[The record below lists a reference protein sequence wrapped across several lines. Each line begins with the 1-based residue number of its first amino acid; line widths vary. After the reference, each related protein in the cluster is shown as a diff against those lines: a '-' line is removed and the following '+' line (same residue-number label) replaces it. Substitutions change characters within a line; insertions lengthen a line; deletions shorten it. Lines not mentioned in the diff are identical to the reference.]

1 MTYSWH
7 LEMIWDY
14 RRVFVEGAIIT
25 LELTG
30 VALVIGVVLGLLF
43 GQMRGARSRTLSTVA
58 MIYIET
64 FRSTPTLVQ
73 LIWIYYALPMLT
85 GVQLTA
91 FTSVALGLGLHMAA
105 YLAEIFRAGINS
117 IDRGQMMAAKAI
129 GMTYFPAMRRI
140 ILPQAMRRMV
150 PPFIN
155 EFATLIK
162 LTSLGSTLAVPEILH
177 EANNVIAATFRPLE
191 IYTAVAL
198 VFAFIACPMIALA
211 RMLERSLAARS

>member
-14 RRVFVEGAIIT
+14 RQVFARGVVVTLQLTII
-25 LELTG
+25 
-30 VALVIGVVLGLLF
+30 ALACGVVLGLVF
-43 GQMRGARSRTLSTVA
+43 GLMRGARNWLLSMPA

-73 LIWIYYALPMLT
+73 LVWIYYALPMLT
-85 GVQLTA
+85 GVQLSA
-91 FTSVALGLGLHMAA
+91 FNSVALGLGLHTAA
-105 YLAEIFRAGINS
+105 YLAEIFRAGVNS

-129 GMTYFPAMRRI
+129 GMTYFQAMRRI
-140 ILPQAMRRMV
+140 ILPQATRRMV

-162 LTSLGSTLAVPEILH
+162 LTSLGSVVAVPEILH
-177 EANNVIAATFRPLE
+177 EANNVISATFRPLE
-191 IYTAVAL
+191 VYTAVAV
-198 VFAFIACPMIALA
+198 VFALIACPMIFVARLLE
-211 RMLERSLAARS
+211 RMLTARS

>member
-14 RRVFVEGAIIT
+14 RQVFVEGAIVT

-129 GMTYFPAMRRI
+129 GMTYFWAMRRI